1 MHELTVFENEAF
13 GDVRVLDRNG
23 EPWFVAKDVCS
34 CLELGNVGQALSYLD
49 DDEKSSIDPNIIT
62 ADVGF
67 DAMMKDAHTP
77 MRSVIPE
84 AGRGGRPLSL
94 VSEPGLYSLILRSRK
109 PEAKAFKR
117 WVTHDV
123 IPSIR
128 KRGLYATPH
137 TVEAMLA
144 DPDTAIKLLTSLKEE
159 RAKSAALAAKVEQDA
174 PKVLFADSVAA
185 SRSSI
190 LVGDLAKLLVQNGVK
205 IGQNRLFVYLREKGF
220 LIQSGSRKNTPTQR
234 SMEMGLFE
242 VKEYL
247 VHNPDGSTRTRFTTR
262 VTGKGQLYF
271 VKKFLSATTPA
282 AA

>member
-1 MHELTVFENEAF
+1 
-13 GDVRVLDRNG
+13 
-23 EPWFVAKDVCS
+23 
-34 CLELGNVGQALSYLD
+34 
-49 DDEKSSIDPNIIT
+49 
-62 ADVGF
+62 
-67 DAMMKDAHTP
+67 MMKDAHTP

-174 PKVLFADSVAA
+174 PKVLLPMPFLPPKHPSSSGIWQKSLLRTVSRLDRSV
-185 SRSSI
+185 S
-190 LVGDLAKLLVQNGVK
+190 LLTCGNMAISQAG
-205 IGQNRLFVYLREKGF
+205 RA
-220 LIQSGSRKNTPTQR
+220 
-234 SMEMGLFE
+234 
-242 VKEYL
+242 
-247 VHNPDGSTRTRFTTR
+247 RTS
-262 VTGKGQLYF
+262 QD
-271 VKKFLSATTPA
+271 PA
-282 AA
+282 QY